1 MVKVWNQEVSSI
13 GYGLA
18 SLTIGANAPSE
29 EQAFLCLRTAAD
41 LGCLVWNAGEFYGTP
56 THNSLTLL
64 NRFYDKYPE
73 YADQVILNV
82 KSATRP
88 DFTVNGDPEFVKNSV
103 KNCLTLLGGKGK
115 ISMYETARIDV
126 NTPLD
131 VQLNTLKELQ
141 SQGKIGGIAL
151 TEVSAETVR
160 KAAKLVDIVAV
171 EIELSLW
178 CLDPLQNS
186 ILTTCAELKIPVI
199 S

>member
-1 MVKVWNQEVSSI
+1 MVKVWNQEISSI

-18 SLTIGANAPSE
+18 SLTVGANAPSE
-29 EQAFLCLRTAAD
+29 EQAFHCLRTAAD

-64 NRFYDKYPE
+64 NRFYAKYPE
-73 YADQVILNV
+73 YADKVILSV
-82 KSATRP
+82 KGAARP
-88 DFTVNGDPEFVKNSV
+88 DFTVNGDPEFVKKSV
-103 KNCLTLLGGKGK
+103 ENCLTLLGGKSK

-126 NTPLD
+126 NMPLEI
-131 VQLNTLKELQ
+131 QLNTLKELRD
-141 SQGKIGGIAL
+141 QGKFDGIAL
-151 TEVSAETVR
+151 TEVSAETIR

-178 CLDPLQNS
+178 CTDPLHNS
-186 ILTTCAELKIPVI
+186 ILTTCAELNIPVI